1 MAGLYAARGA
11 SVTPSQRARRV
22 AASTHL
28 GRAAAGAAGGLTAAV
43 VIAILFFVEGAIHLR
58 PMGVPVAL
66 ASGKL
71 SGASSAGASG
81 QVDSAVMQGV
91 EVLAY
96 TVLHLLTFAAV
107 GAVAAFVVDASAV
120 WKSVLGGIAYASV
133 AYTGLLY
140 AARWIVDAP
149 VALDVL
155 GLPRVLAANA
165 VAGAI
170 IGMALYLAQ
179 YDDERRPAT

>member
-1 MAGLYAARGA
+1 MTVAIRPRRIGA
-11 SVTPSQRARRV
+11 STLLERAP
-22 AASTHL
+22 
-28 GRAAAGAAGGLTAAV
+28 AGAAGGLTAAI
-43 VIAILFFVEGAIHLR
+43 VIAILFFVEGAIHLH
-58 PMGVPVAL
+58 PLGVPVAL
-66 ASGKL
+66 ASGML
-71 SGASSAGASG
+71 GGGSSSAGASG
-81 QVDSAVMQGV
+81 QVDSVVILAIQ
-91 EVLAY
+91 VLAY

-107 GAVAAFVVDASAV
+107 GALAAFVVDASAV
-120 WKSVLGGIAYASV
+120 WTSVLGGIAYASV

-170 IGMALYLAQ
+170 IGIALYLAEHG
-179 YDDERRPAT
+179 DVRRLAT